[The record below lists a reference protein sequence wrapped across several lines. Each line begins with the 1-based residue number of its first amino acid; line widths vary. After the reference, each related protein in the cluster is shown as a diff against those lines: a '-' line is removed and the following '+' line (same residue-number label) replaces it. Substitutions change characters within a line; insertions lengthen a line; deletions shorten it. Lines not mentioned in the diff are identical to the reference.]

1 MGGGECNESP
11 VHMMEPQVELD
22 EDLDHNTLEP
32 RVELEEN
39 IVEPQVEFQE
49 GTDQNE
55 NNVYPFDPLA
65 PEYFAETD
73 GAMDST
79 TSAHEYSEAALNGL
93 SQDSG
98 DTNTTD
104 VAVNNNS
111 LCNSVDTSLG
121 KFYCQL
127 ACYNVM

>member
-1 MGGGECNESP
+1 MGGGECSESP

-22 EDLDHNTLEP
+22 EDLDHSALEP
-32 RVELEEN
+32 NVHLEEN

-65 PEYFAETD
+65 PEYFADTD
-73 GAMDST
+73 GAVDST
-79 TSAHEYSEAALNGL
+79 GTTAAPEYNMGGLNGL
-93 SQDSG
+93 SQDSE
-98 DTNTTD
+98 DTNVTD
-104 VAVNNNS
+104 VALNDNS

-121 KFYCQL
+121 K
-127 ACYNVM
+127 